1 MAVAWVVMLGSATTV
16 TTIGALVTEQKL
28 VFVAVTVYVPEV
40 VIVFE
45 VPFPK
50 FAVPLFQRYPLPPL
64 AVKTTLP
71 PVQKVVVLLGATEVI
86 EINGVGK
93 ALTVTTVAILGG
105 DEQPLASVDVTVYD
119 AAAEAVYVS
128 PVPTVDDPLLQ
139 EYDVPPLAVKTTLS
153 PEQKD
158 VGSPLAEIVGV
169 DGKGL
174 TVIVPVVVI
183 VPQPPVNV
191 TV

>member
-1 MAVAWVVMLGSATTV
+1 MLGSATTV
-16 TTIGALVTEQKL
+16 TTIGSLVTEQKL
-28 VFVAVTVYVPEV
+28 VLVAVTVYVPEV
-40 VIVFE
+40 VIVF
-45 VPFPK
+45 VDPFPI
-50 FAVPLFQRYPLPPL
+50 PLFQKYPLPPL

-71 PVQKVVVLLGATEVI
+71 PVQKVVVDAAVI
-86 EINGVGK
+86 TGVGK
-93 ALTVTTVAILGG
+93 ALTVTTVAALI
-105 DEQPLASVDVTVYD
+105 DAQPLASVDVTVYD

-158 VGSPLAEIVGV
+158 VGAPLAEIVGV

-174 TVIVPVVVI
+174 TVIVPIVVI

>member
-1 MAVAWVVMLGSATTV
+1 M
-16 TTIGALVTEQKL
+16 
-28 VFVAVTVYVPEV
+28 
-40 VIVFE
+40 
-45 VPFPK
+45 
-50 FAVPLFQRYPLPPL
+50 
-64 AVKTTLP
+64 
-71 PVQKVVVLLGATEVI
+71 
-86 EINGVGK
+86 
-93 ALTVTTVAILGG
+93 
-105 DEQPLASVDVTVYD
+105 
-119 AAAEAVYVS
+119 
-128 PVPTVDDPLLQ
+128 LQ

>member
-28 VFVAVTVYVPEV
+28 LFVAVTVYEPEV

-45 VPFPK
+45 VPFPI
-50 FAVPLFQRYPLPPL
+50 FAEPLFQRYPLPPL

-71 PVQKVVVLLGATEVI
+71 PVQKVVAPPA
-86 EINGVGK
+86 EIPGVGK
-93 ALTVTTVAILGG
+93 ALTVTTVAILV
-105 DEQPLASVDVTVYD
+105 DEQPLPSVDVTVYD
-119 AAAEAVYVS
+119 AVVEAVYVE

-158 VGSPLAEIVGV
+158 VDSPLAEIVGV
-169 DGKGL
+169 AGKGL
-174 TVIVPVVVI
+174 TF
-183 VPQPPVNV
+183 